1 MARDDEFEDGLR
13 NGKMRSGLRGGA
25 GDRKKEKK
33 STPKK
38 GTSKRG
44 TPKKGSEA
52 GRSMPTTPRRRGHG
66 GGSGGRGGSS
76 AAATPTR
83 STRSSTTVG
92 GVAYSAI
99 SRRVTTVEETYTGPP
114 AAAFTT
120 LRREGSVK
128 FKELLAR
135 LENPLLHIASPR
147 FDLDRPQPTGPVQ
160 ELEEVDLQGVS
171 PTDSAIDV
179 QTPTWSVLTPAWSAL
194 SFSNDTQQPY
204 QQDESM
210 APVREIGQVE
220 RERRRERN
228 QQVEVVSGKQTSP
241 PHSQLSSLSGIEV
254 YGYSSFGRLTPI
266 DSLKDVIHNYYEVQ
280 AQVHG
285 YLSETETRDVLAN
298 KMQEISQSLDH
309 LARESSSTTITNT
322 FVPPEVVDYV
332 DDGRNPDIYTRDLV
346 EVVQRGNAV
355 LNGKMNAFG
364 SFSKI
369 FADDLRKMSP
379 EMAKAVDEIMDG
391 DGAADGTMAVDVK
404 QENGGGHQA

>member
-1 MARDDEFEDGLR
+1 M
-13 NGKMRSGLRGGA
+13 
-25 GDRKKEKK
+25 
-33 STPKK
+33 
-38 GTSKRG
+38 
-44 TPKKGSEA
+44 
-52 GRSMPTTPRRRGHG
+52 
-66 GGSGGRGGSS
+66 
-76 AAATPTR
+76 
-83 STRSSTTVG
+83 VG
-92 GVAYSAI
+92 GVAYTAI
-99 SRRVTTVEETYTGPP
+99 AQHVTTVEETYTGPP

-120 LRREGSVK
+120 LRREGSIK
-128 FKELLAR
+128 FKQLLQR

-147 FDLDRPQPTGPVQ
+147 LELDLPQPTGPIQ
-160 ELEEVDLQGVS
+160 DLERAELQGES
-171 PTDSAIDV
+171 PIDSAIDV

-194 SFSNDTQQPY
+194 SFSNDTQQPD
-204 QQDESM
+204 QQDEIM
-210 APVREIGQVE
+210 APVREIGLVE

-228 QQVEVVSGKQTSP
+228 QQVEVVSGKQSKP
-241 PHSQLSSLSGIEV
+241 DQPQLSSTICDYFAS
-254 YGYSSFGRLTPI
+254 GRLTPT

-391 DGAADGTMAVDVK
+391 GAGDGTMAVDVK
-404 QENGGGHQA
+404 QENGGTGHQE